1 MEAIDKLR
9 AMVSWADYQNE
20 YFNQRFKSI
29 EAIEKAYD
37 FVQSHRSIEFLD
49 DLSDFDAEERKE
61 VKELLK
67 DLLI

>member
-67 DLLI
+67 DLLK